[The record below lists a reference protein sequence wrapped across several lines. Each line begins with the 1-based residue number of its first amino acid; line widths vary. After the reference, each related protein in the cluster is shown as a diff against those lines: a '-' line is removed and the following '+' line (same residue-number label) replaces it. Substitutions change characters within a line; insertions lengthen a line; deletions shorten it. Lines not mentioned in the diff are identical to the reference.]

1 MKHRPLTK
9 FKTYKSDAAPFFF
22 FIDIFPLETSVLP
35 HPHLLALVDSIKSNP
50 IMPLPMRVDRVFN
63 GESSVLIRPRKPIFF
78 PVSDEYIA
86 LINPAP
92 FLQFGLEKLIFFTE
106 IRASEQLYLS
116 VSTENVNKWW
126 NKTRFLY
133 GNLYLVEEDFSAFL
147 RAYLHTIIKANING
161 DDLVTAAKQYCQLV
175 ADVCKNRMENN
186 SILTEV
192 RREQK
197 NVKMYKKKDLTYYKK
212 FKKIKELQ
220 YHPELI
226 DIEIFD
232 FSEQSFSKEEDN
244 RILLVNQRESNVIKY
259 IPLLFYDDLQ
269 ECMLQN
275 LKRLEDNPDELL
287 NPSYLLDQ
295 KIIMLQES
303 KDKNNEYL
311 HKFSWWSDFENIDLK
326 SILRSLLEGSKKKN
340 KNQF

>member
-1 MKHRPLTK
+1 MKRQSLTK
-9 FKTYKSDAAPFFF
+9 FKTFKSDAAPFFF
-22 FIDIFPLETSVLP
+22 FIDVFPLENSGFPQPRLS
-35 HPHLLALVDSIKSNP
+35 ALVDSIKNNP

-63 GESSVLIRPRKPIFF
+63 GESSVLIRPREPIFF
-78 PVSDEYIA
+78 PISDECIA
-86 LINPAP
+86 LINPTP
-92 FLQFGLEKLIFFTE
+92 FLQFGFEKLIFFTE

-116 VSTENVNKWW
+116 VKAENVNKWW
-126 NKTRFLY
+126 IKTKFLY
-133 GNLYLVEEDFSAFL
+133 GNLFRAEEDFSAFL
-147 RAYLHTIIKANING
+147 RAYLHTIIKANMNG

-175 ADVCKNRMENN
+175 ADVCKKRIENN
-186 SILTEV
+186 SILTEI
-192 RREQK
+192 RSEQK
-197 NVKMYKKKDLTYYKK
+197 NVKMFKKKDLTYYKK

-226 DIEIFD
+226 DIEIFEL
-232 FSEQSFSKEEDN
+232 SEQGFSKEEDN

-259 IPLLFYDDLQ
+259 LPILFYDDLQ

-295 KIIMLQES
+295 KIIVLQES
-303 KDKNNEYL
+303 KDENNEYL
-311 HKFSWWSDFENIDLK
+311 HKFSWWSDFENIDLE
-326 SILRSLLEGSKKKN
+326 SILRSLLGGSKKKN